1 MIFLEMISR
10 KPLGLF
16 LKICTK
22 HFIFCTKTIKSSPR
36 FFPNVESFFHIPH
49 SIFPFSFPLWSKEP
63 SSKKRRHKTKRSQRN
78 PKNNK
83 NFPFLYRFR
92 IKIPKFAPEVVHPC
106 GCGSLALLDGSKMP
120 QSSIYGITICFIAIY
135 ILWRRRKYMPL

>member
-36 FFPNVESFFHIPH
+36 FFPNVESFFLSLHNISP
-49 SIFPFSFPLWSKEP
+49 PPPLFFTKVQP
-63 SSKKRRHKTKRSQRN
+63 VKKRGHKQRETKEIL
-78 PKNNK
+78 KTTK
-83 NFPFLYRFR
+83 TTRF
-92 IKIPKFAPEVVHPC
+92 
-106 GCGSLALLDGSKMP
+106 
-120 QSSIYGITICFIAIY
+120 Y
-135 ILWRRRKYMPL
+135 IVFE